1 MSEAFEAFKCIPVI
15 DQVYGGK
22 VECVDFFENSLYIG
36 TSDGNMLLYN
46 FEEASTT
53 TSGAPIYRSNLHMR
67 QRATPTRNPVEQIV
81 VIGPLSKLVVLCDGN
96 VTVHNANT
104 LEQTSPTA
112 LLKGGTRICTSYDGA
127 NYKLCVA
134 TRRKLHLFKYV
145 GQFLPDKQLV
155 IPDTAVAMV
164 WSGHHIC
171 VGYKREYLLLH
182 DDTGE
187 TKDIFPLDRQTPL
200 IKLLPSTNELLLRLE
215 KIGVIMGFDIIASR
229 PQVQWSYTPLAVGH
243 SFPYVIALLKK
254 TIEVHNLY
262 DTSSCVQTIPLQGGK
277 AIADNGH
284 RVFVATA
291 SRIYTLEPIPYEQQI
306 KQLVQNKRV
315 EDAIDLLQRQED
327 LDDEEKLH
335 KTGTIHIQA
344 GFVYFHD
351 LDFTQSMRHFNQCE
365 IDPRE
370 ILAWFPLFL
379 PSDYHFR
386 PQYFY
391 PREDIESLVGLKLRE
406 REQNEPATMQRYMAE
421 AKECVMKY
429 LENIRQPHVVNT
441 LEADERQEA
450 QELQEAI
457 DTVLLKMYADLSSP
471 KLDEFADSLNHCVL
485 HDCDQFLVAHKR
497 YNAMALLFKQRHQDI
512 KALDMWSKLG
522 SEDVFD
528 SGHDGVKETV
538 AFLSGH
544 SNHVLVM
551 QYSRW
556 VLQKEPDA
564 GLKIFTTTSRHPT
577 IPPDEVLDH
586 LRSYKDILSQQY
598 LEHLVH
604 VECTVVE
611 KYHTQLAMRYLEIL
625 LSANP
630 VASSSQS
637 HELSQTKQTLL
648 KFLEDSAYYD
658 VSALLS
664 RTQATDMFEERVVLF
679 KKAKQHYQALR
690 ILVYNL
696 KNTEKAEAY
705 CHDAADADECG
716 VTQQTV
722 ASLLLILLKVYLS
735 PPSGSKKMLDR
746 ALKLLEERAKE
757 LDPVEVLKELP
768 ANMPIKQLRGFLD
781 QAIPHHVHRVRH
793 GGIVKS
799 LATMESMQVHQQL
812 IKEKSR
818 RVVITDDRICPVA
831 GCRRK
836 IGSAAFGVLP
846 NSKVTHYMCLNPDT
860 LHICPVTNYNFETRK
875 KSLKS

>member
-1 MSEAFEAFKCIPVI
+1 V
-15 DQVYGGK
+15 
-22 VECVDFFENSLYIG
+22 
-36 TSDGNMLLYN
+36 
-46 FEEASTT
+46 
-53 TSGAPIYRSNLHMR
+53 
-67 QRATPTRNPVEQIV
+67 
-81 VIGPLSKLVVLCDGN
+81 
-96 VTVHNANT
+96 
-104 LEQTSPTA
+104 
-112 LLKGGTRICTSYDGA
+112 CTSFDGA

-155 IPDTAVAMV
+155 IPDTAVALV

-171 VGYKREYLLLH
+171 VGYKREYLLIH

-215 KIGVIMGFDIIASR
+215 KIGVIMGFNIIASR

-262 DTSSCVQTIPLQGGK
+262 DTTSCVQTIQLQSGK
-277 AIADNGH
+277 AIADDGH
-284 RVFVATA
+284 RIFVATA
-291 SRIYTLEPIPYEQQI
+291 SRIYTLDPIPYEQQI
-306 KQLVQNKRV
+306 KQLVQSKRV
-315 EDAIDLLQRQED
+315 EDAIDLLQRQDD
-327 LDDEEKLH
+327 LDDDEKVR
-335 KTGTIHIQA
+335 KRNEIHIQA

-351 LDFTQSMRHFNQCE
+351 LDFTQSMQHFNQCQ

-379 PSDYHFR
+379 PSESRFR
-386 PQYFY
+386 PQYHY

-406 REQNEPATMQRYMAE
+406 RDQNDPSTLQEYVAQ
-421 AKECVMKY
+421 AKECVLKY
-429 LENIRQPHVVNT
+429 LEQIR
-441 LEADERQEA
+441 ERAKEH
-450 QELQEAI
+450 EGLQEAI
-457 DTVLLKMYADLSSP
+457 DTVLLKLYVDLGSSQ
-471 KLDEFADSLNHCVL
+471 LDAFCDTPNYIAL
-485 HDCDQFLVAHKR
+485 HDCEQYLISNKR
-497 YNAMALLFKQRHQDI
+497 YNGLALLLKQRNQDV

-528 SGHDGVKETV
+528 SGGCHDGVKETV
-538 AFLSGH
+538 AFLSVH
-544 SNHVLVM
+544 SNHALVM

-556 VLQKEPDA
+556 VLQKDPDE
-564 GLKIFTTTSRHPT
+564 GLKIFTTTSRHPS

-604 VECTVVE
+604 TERTSVE

-625 LSANP
+625 LSGNP
-630 VASSSQS
+630 SSNASQS
-637 HELSQTKQTLL
+637 SELLHTKQTLL
-648 KFLEDSAYYD
+648 TFLEDSEYYD
-658 VSALLS
+658 VAALLA
-664 RTQATDMFEERVVLF
+664 RTQNTDMFEERVELF

-696 KNTEKAEAY
+696 KNTSKAEAY
-705 CHDAADADECG
+705 CKEAVTKEAAPPG
-716 VTQQTV
+716 GMLGRSQTE

-735 PPSGSKKMLDR
+735 PPSGELKMVDR

-757 LDPVEVLKELP
+757 LDPVEVLQELP
-768 ANMPIKQLRGFLD
+768 QDMPIKMLRGFLD
-781 QAIPHHVHRVRH
+781 QAIPHHVHGLRH
-793 GGIVKS
+793 GGIVKG
-799 LATMESMQVHQQL
+799 LANMENMQIHSQL
-812 IKEKSR
+812 IKEKNR

-846 NSKVTHYMCLNPDT
+846 NSKVTHYMCLNPDA
-860 LHICPVTNYNFETRK
+860 LHICPVTSYNFETFK
-875 KSLKS
+875 KATEAELRALPSHRDGPEKPAT